1 MERLNHDLS
10 QNLNQER
17 LLKVVQQA
25 HLQALLERMPAQ
37 PHVEP
42 APRLSVRIMRWL
54 RQRPQEEGQRVLR
67 PRTI

>member
-1 MERLNHDLS
+1 MERYKNDLS
-10 QNLNQER
+10 QNVNRER
-17 LLKVVQQA
+17 LLKAVQQT

-54 RQRPQEEGQRVLR
+54 RRRPQREARRVLR
-67 PRTI
+67 PRTT

>member
-1 MERLNHDLS
+1 MERFKNDLS
-10 QNLNQER
+10 QNVNQEQ
-17 LLKVVQQA
+17 LLKAVQQA

-54 RQRPQEEGQRVLR
+54 RRRPQGEGQHVLR